1 MDEEIDDQLLA
12 KYFAGECSQE
22 EKDRVHDWI
31 SERPGAAERMARL
44 QHIWEATERPSSSW
58 NAQDAWGNVRERM
71 EEEDAESSTADEPS
85 RDRPSRD
92 RPSRDRRSKRRA
104 RSVRRRLV
112 SAAALVVAFM
122 LGLLGTILTDSGTF
136 APTESEAKVYTAEK
150 GERTTLHLSDGSR
163 VRLNVDSRLTIPA
176 GFEERREARLEGE
189 AYFDVVEDPA
199 RPFIVHTE
207 QASIQVLGTAFNV
220 RSYEDSKEMEVAVTE
235 GRVALRTT
243 HPEDQ
248 DTSAVLPSRSL
259 ASTSNHRLEHVQK
272 NVDFST
278 ELAWT
283 KGKLIFEEAPFDEVV
298 SKLERW
304 YDIEV
309 EARVPTQDVIPLNA
323 AFEDTPL
330 NEVLHDIAA
339 ALDLK
344 YERDERRVTFYQ

>member
-1 MDEEIDDQLLA
+1 MSERIDGELLA
-12 KYFAGECSQE
+12 KYFAGECSPG
-22 EKDRVHDWI
+22 EKNRVHEWI

-44 QHIWEATERPSSSW
+44 QHIWEATKRPSSSW
-58 NAQDAWGNVRERM
+58 NAQDAWRNVRERM
-71 EEEDAESSTADEPS
+71 EEGDAESSTADEPS

-92 RPSRDRRSKRRA
+92 RWYKRRA
-104 RSVRRRLV
+104 RSTRRRLV
-112 SAAALVVAFM
+112 SAAALVFAFV
-122 LGLLGTILTDSGTF
+122 LGLLGSILTGSGTL

-176 GFEERREARLEGE
+176 EFEERREARLEGE

-199 RPFIVHTE
+199 HPFIVRTE

-220 RSYEDSKEMEVAVTE
+220 RSYTDSKEMRVAVTE
-235 GRVALRTT
+235 GKVALRTS
-243 HPEDQ
+243 HSEDQ

-259 ASTSNHRLEHVQK
+259 ASTSNHRLEYVQE
-272 NVDFST
+272 NV
-278 ELAWT
+278 ELSKEIAWT
-283 KGKLIFEEAPFDEVV
+283 GGKLIFEEAPFDEVA

-309 EARVPTQDVIPLNA
+309 EARVLAQNVIRLNA

-344 YERDERRVTFYQ
+344 YERDGRRVTFHR